1 MGFTL
6 QSSQTSDID
15 PRHQRKERAT
25 MKLGHD
31 PELLSFRDN
40 IRAYFEND
48 YPQDILAKT
57 ASGASLTTA
66 EVRRAEMA
74 LGERGWLASA
84 WPEQYGGPGWS
95 IEEQY
100 IFDEELERAGA
111 PTVTPMGVVY
121 VGPVIFTFGTDEQKA
136 QWLGGIGDGSVGW
149 AQGYSEPEAGS
160 DLASLQFSAVQD
172 GDEYILNGTKIWTSA
187 AQHADW
193 IFLLTRTSR
202 DAKKQMGI
210 TFICCRLDQ
219 PGVTVK
225 PIITIDGKYHLSQ
238 CDFVDVRV
246 PVANRIGEEGKGWS
260 YSQYLLGNERTSY
273 ARIGGKRKQLADIR
287 AIASQI
293 PTGGNQRL
301 IDDRFFAGRLCEV
314 ETRLDALEITVL
326 RVLTAVRDGGTPGDE
341 ASILK
346 IMATDLAQAIT
357 TLFLEAAAEHG
368 NRKFTDSVS
377 PDWTGDAAFAAPGV
391 ANYFGT
397 RAQSIYGGTN
407 EIQRNIIAKRVL
419 GLELNRTAKQ

>member
-1 MGFTL
+1 
-6 QSSQTSDID
+6 
-15 PRHQRKERAT
+15 
-25 MKLGHD
+25 MKLSHS
-31 PELLSFRDN
+31 PALQAFRDK
-40 IRAYFEND
+40 IRSYFEND
-48 YPQDILAKT
+48 YPQDILAKV
-57 ASGASLTTA
+57 ASGASLNTA

-84 WPEQYGGPGWS
+84 WPEEHGGPGWS
-95 IEEQY
+95 IEQQY

-111 PTVTPMGVVY
+111 PTVTPMGVIY
-121 VGPVIFTFGTDEQKA
+121 VGPVIYTFGNEQQKA
-136 QWLGGIGDGSVGW
+136 QWLPGLRDGSVGW

-160 DLASLQFSAVQD
+160 DLASLQFSAVRD
-172 GDEYILNGTKIWTSA
+172 GDEYVLNGTKIWTSA

-202 DAKKQMGI
+202 EAKKQMGI
-210 TFICCRLDQ
+210 TFICCKLDQ

-225 PIITIDGKYHLSQ
+225 PIITIDGKYYLSQ

-246 PVANRIGEEGKGWS
+246 PVGNRIGEEGKGWS

-301 IDDRFFAGRLCEV
+301 IDDRFFAGRLSEA

-326 RVLTAVRDGGTPGDE
+326 RVLTTVRDGGSPGDE

-346 IMATDLAQAIT
+346 IMATDLAQEIT
-357 TLFLEAAAEHG
+357 TLFLEAAAEQG
-368 NRKFTDSVS
+368 NRKFADSIS
-377 PDWTGDAAFAAPGV
+377 PEWTGDAAFAAPGV
-391 ANYFGT
+391 ATYFGT

-419 GLELNRTAKQ
+419 GL

>member
-1 MGFTL
+1 MNL
-6 QSSQTSDID
+6 DQD
-15 PRHQRKERAT
+15 PA
-25 MKLGHD
+25 
-31 PELLSFRDN
+31 LLPFRN
-40 IRAYFEND
+40 KIRAYFETE
-48 YPQDILAKT
+48 YPQDILEKV

-74 LGERGWLASA
+74 LGDKGWLASA
-84 WPEQYGGPGWS
+84 WPEEHGGPGWS

-121 VGPVIFTFGTDEQKA
+121 VGPVVYTFGSDEQKR
-136 QWLGGIGDGSVGW
+136 QWLPGIRDGSVGW

-160 DLASLQFSAVQD
+160 DLASLQFSAVRD

-193 IFLLTRTSR
+193 IFLLARTSKEE
-202 DAKKQMGI
+202 KKQQGI
-210 TFICCRLDQ
+210 TFICCKLDQ

-238 CDFVDVRV
+238 CEFVDVRV
-246 PVANRIGEEGKGWS
+246 PVSNRIGEEGKGWS

-273 ARIGGKRKQLADIR
+273 ARIGGKRKQLASIR
-287 AIASQI
+287 TIASRI
-293 PTGGNQRL
+293 PTGGNQSL
-301 IDDRFFAGRLCEV
+301 LEDSFFAQRLSQAEM
-314 ETRLDALEITVL
+314 RLDALEISTL
-326 RVLTAVRDGGTPGDE
+326 RVLTAVRDGGTPGNE
-341 ASILK
+341 ASTLK
-346 IMATDLAQAIT
+346 VIATDIAQEIT
-357 TLFLEAAAEHG
+357 TLFLEAAADHG
-368 NRKFTDSVS
+368 MRKFTDSVS
-377 PDWTGDAAFAAPGV
+377 PEWTGDASFAAPSV
-391 ANYFGT
+391 ATYFGT

-419 GLELNRTAKQ
+419 GL

>member
-1 MGFTL
+1 
-6 QSSQTSDID
+6 
-15 PRHQRKERAT
+15 
-25 MKLGHD
+25 MKLSHS
-31 PELLSFRDN
+31 PALQAFRN
-40 IRAYFEND
+40 KIRSYFEND
-48 YPQDILAKT
+48 YPQDILAKV
-57 ASGASLTTA
+57 ASGASLNTA

-84 WPEQYGGPGWS
+84 WPEEHGGPGWS
-95 IEEQY
+95 IEQQY

-111 PTVTPMGVVY
+111 PTVTPMGVIY
-121 VGPVIFTFGTDEQKA
+121 VGPVIYTFGNEQRKA
-136 QWLGGIGDGSVGW
+136 QWLPGLRDGSVGW

-160 DLASLQFSAVQD
+160 DLASLQFSAVRD
-172 GDEYILNGTKIWTSA
+172 GDEYVLNGTKIWTSA

-202 DAKKQMGI
+202 EAKKQMGI
-210 TFICCRLDQ
+210 TFICCKLDQ

-225 PIITIDGKYHLSQ
+225 PIITIDGKYYLSQ

-246 PVANRIGEEGKGWS
+246 PVGNRIGEEGKGWS

-273 ARIGGKRKQLADIR
+273 ARIGGKRKQMADIR

-301 IDDRFFAGRLCEV
+301 IDDRFFAGRLSEA

-326 RVLTAVRDGGTPGDE
+326 RVLTTVRDGGSPGDE

-346 IMATDLAQAIT
+346 IMATDLAQEIT
-357 TLFLEAAAEHG
+357 TLFLEAAAEQG
-368 NRKFTDSVS
+368 NRKFVDSIS
-377 PDWTGDAAFAAPGV
+377 PEWTGDAAFAAPGV
-391 ANYFGT
+391 ATYFGT

-419 GLELNRTAKQ
+419 GL

>member
-1 MGFTL
+1 MNL
-6 QSSQTSDID
+6 D
-15 PRHQRKERAT
+15 
-25 MKLGHD
+25 HD
-31 PELLSFRDN
+31 PKLLPFREK
-40 IRAYFEND
+40 IRAYFEKH
-48 YPQDILAKT
+48 YPQDILEKV
-57 ASGASLTTA
+57 ASGASLTSA

-74 LGERGWLASA
+74 LGEKGWLASA
-84 WPEQYGGPGWS
+84 WPEEFGGPGWS

-121 VGPVIFTFGTDEQKA
+121 VGPVIYTFGSEEQKA
-136 QWLGGIGDGSVGW
+136 QWLPGIGDGSVGW

-160 DLASLQFSAVQD
+160 DLASLQFSAVRD

-193 IFLLTRTSR
+193 IFLLTRTSNE
-202 DAKKQMGI
+202 AKKQQGI
-210 TFICCRLDQ
+210 TFICCKLDQ

-225 PIITIDGKYHLSQ
+225 PIITIDGKYVLSQ

-246 PVANRIGEEGKGWS
+246 PVSNRIGEEGKGWS

-273 ARIGGKRKQLADIR
+273 ARIGGKRKQLASIR
-287 AIASQI
+287 AIASRI
-293 PTGGNQRL
+293 PTGGNQSL
-301 IDDRFFAGRLCEV
+301 LEDSFFAQRLSQAEIRV
-314 ETRLDALEITVL
+314 DTLEITVL
-326 RVLTAVRDGGTPGDE
+326 RVLTSVRDGGTAGNE

-346 IMATDLAQAIT
+346 IMATEVAQEIT

-368 NRKFTDSVS
+368 IRKFDDSVS
-377 PDWTGDAAFAAPGV
+377 PDWTGDAGFAAPGV
-391 ANYFGT
+391 ASYYGT

-407 EIQRNIIAKRVL
+407 EIQRTIIAKRVL
-419 GLELNRTAKQ
+419 GL

>member
-1 MGFTL
+1 
-6 QSSQTSDID
+6 
-15 PRHQRKERAT
+15 
-25 MKLGHD
+25 MKLSHD
-31 PELLSFRDN
+31 PKFLPFREK
-40 IRAYFEND
+40 IRTFFENE
-48 YPQDILAKT
+48 YPQEILEKI
-57 ASGASLTTA
+57 ASGASLETA

-74 LGERGWLASA
+74 LGVKGWLASA
-84 WPEQYGGPGWS
+84 WPEEHGGPGWS

-121 VGPVIFTFGTDEQKA
+121 VGPVIYTFGTDEQKA
-136 QWLGGIGDGSVGW
+136 QWLPGIGDGSIGW

-160 DLASLQFSAVQD
+160 DLASLRFSAVQD
-172 GDEYILNGTKIWTSA
+172 GDEYILNGTKTWTSA

-202 DAKKQMGI
+202 EAKKQTGI
-210 TFICCRLDQ
+210 TFICCKLDQ

-225 PIITIDGKYHLSQ
+225 PIISIDGKYYLSQ

-246 PVANRIGEEGKGWS
+246 PISNRIGEEGKGWS

-273 ARIGGKRKQLADIR
+273 ARIGGKRKQLANIR

-293 PTGGNQRL
+293 PTGGNRCL
-301 IDDRFFAGRLCEV
+301 IEDSFFASRLSET
-314 ETRLDALEITVL
+314 ETRVDALEITVL
-326 RVLTAVRDGGTPGDE
+326 RVLTKVRDVGSPGNE

-346 IMATDLAQAIT
+346 IMATEIAQEIT

-368 NRKFTDSVS
+368 NRKFADSVS
-377 PDWTGDAAFAAPGV
+377 PEWTDDAAFAAPGV
-391 ANYFGT
+391 ANYFST

-407 EIQRNIIAKRVL
+407 EIQRNIVAKHVL
-419 GLELNRTAKQ
+419 GL